1 MSSPTSLR
9 PRVLLLS
16 LCSLA
21 LLAAAGANRKA
32 RTLHVR
38 ELILSSEDGSVN
50 FRFAVEGDALVLRRL
65 EPAQGHIR
73 FLSRPDTTAIE
84 LVDNATGQANGRMWV
99 AEDSAGL
106 EFQTGPDQPSARL
119 ASSAEG
125 AELVLR
131 GPEWGGAVIAEVN
144 RESQGGRLQLGEK
157 GPAVRLSPKPEG
169 MNVEALREGQWTLV
183 DELP

>member
-1 MSSPTSLR
+1 MTTPTSIR
-9 PRVLLLS
+9 PRVLLLC

-38 ELILSSEDGSVN
+38 ELILSNEDGSVN

-73 FLSRPDTTAIE
+73 FLGRPDTTAIE
-84 LVDNATGQANGRMWV
+84 LVDNTTGHANGRMWV

-125 AELVLR
+125 AQLALR
-131 GPEWGGAVIAEVN
+131 ASTWGSAVIAEVN

-157 GPAVRLSPKPEG
+157 EPAVRLSPKPEG
-169 MNVEALREGQWTLV
+169 MRVEALREGEWTIV
-183 DELP
+183 EDLP